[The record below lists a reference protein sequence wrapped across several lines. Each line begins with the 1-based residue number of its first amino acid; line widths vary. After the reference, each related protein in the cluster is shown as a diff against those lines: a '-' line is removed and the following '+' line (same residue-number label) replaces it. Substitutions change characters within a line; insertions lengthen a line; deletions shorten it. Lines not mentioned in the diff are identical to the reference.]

1 MWSLL
6 LLTSIGSP
14 QKQRL
19 RLRLSIASAF
29 YHLQALAARWWQE
42 AGAGA

>member
-14 QKQRL
+14 QKQWVRPSTACVGIL
-19 RLRLSIASAF
+19 QPAPHIAYF
-29 YHLQALAARWWQE
+29 QAVAAR
-42 AGAGA
+42 